1 LSKACKTKNSSGA
14 ANLNEYLASVRDKPF
29 EWGTHDCAHFTL
41 GAVEAQTGVWHEPP
55 KYSNARSAFACFVAQ
70 SMAEWFD
77 ERFTRCA
84 HVPPVGS
91 IVVVKCEDAI
101 TERAGV
107 VVSDKAAFVS
117 PIGLV
122 FAKLRPETD
131 LYWIVK

>member
-14 ANLNEYLASVRDKPF
+14 ASLNDYLASVRDKPF
-29 EWGTHDCAHFTL
+29 EWGVHDCAHFTL
-41 GAVEAQTGVWHEPP
+41 GAVEAQTGVRHDPP
-55 KYSNARSAFACFVAQ
+55 EYSNARGAFACFVKQ
-70 SMAEWFD
+70 RMSDWFD
-77 ERFTRCA
+77 ERFERCA

-91 IVVVKCEDAI
+91 IVVIKCDDAI
-101 TERAGV
+101 TQRAGV

-117 PIGLV
+117 PSGLV